1 MIALLSPN
9 ILKMLAGAAI
19 VALLA
24 YGAFSVNNFISTKH
38 AADLAVVE
46 LTEKLAD
53 RDAEIEAMKQMAA
66 QRVVAQKVADATETV
81 IENLRG
87 GYAEVRRS
95 IASSKEEEDG
105 PVAPVLRNALDAIG
119 GVRSP

>member
-24 YGAFSVNNFISTKH
+24 YGAFSVNNFISAKH
-38 AADLAVVE
+38 AADIAVVE

-81 IENLRG
+81 IEGLRNGYTEVLRG
-87 GYAEVRRS
+87 VAGT
-95 IASSKEEEDG
+95 KEEDDG
-105 PVAPVLRNALDAIG
+105 PVAPVLRNAIDALG
-119 GVRSP
+119 GMRSP